1 LLVFWGYKML
11 QPNLAELLE
20 LRSRYFSRTLSPS
33 VESRYIFLCMYILYG
48 SGGWFKLSLV
58 EAVEVRMAKVAD
70 TYRIAEFESID
81 QLYEKMPPEIEEGL
95 KLWKATYW
103 SDAERSL
110 RFWRRIHFLDEW
122 IKELQD
128 AS

>member
-1 LLVFWGYKML
+1 
-11 QPNLAELLE
+11 
-20 LRSRYFSRTLSPS
+20 
-33 VESRYIFLCMYILYG
+33 MYILYG
-48 SGGWFKLSLV
+48 NGGWFKRSLV

-70 TYRIAEFESID
+70 TYRIVEFESID
-81 QLYEKMPPEIEEGL
+81 QLYEKMPPEIDEGL

-122 IKELQD
+122 TKELQD